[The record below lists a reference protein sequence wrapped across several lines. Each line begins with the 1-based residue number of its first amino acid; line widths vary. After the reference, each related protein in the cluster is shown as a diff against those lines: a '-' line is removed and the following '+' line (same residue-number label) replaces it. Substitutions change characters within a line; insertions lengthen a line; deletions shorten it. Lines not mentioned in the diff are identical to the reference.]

1 MLVRGLLHDLKASGK
16 TVFLNSH
23 LLGEVEATCDRVS
36 FIKEGR
42 VLRTVALHDLHSG
55 RMRVQLRVDAV
66 TPALLDALRSVGGDG
81 LELPDAAEACDG
93 LLHLAL
99 SDEQLLP
106 VIAERVLAS
115 GARLYALTPQR
126 ITLEQLFLEV
136 VGSEDSGQ

>member
-1 MLVRGLLHDLKASGK
+1 
-16 TVFLNSH
+16 
-23 LLGEVEATCDRVS
+23 
-36 FIKEGR
+36 
-42 VLRTVALHDLHSG
+42 
-55 RMRVQLRVDAV
+55 
-66 TPALLDALRSVGGDG
+66 